1 MAIGVYPRLSGE
13 LMRDRLSILS
23 DAQALPLE
31 QKVSFSTDLVNSLAA
46 HGPIAIMFSGGR
58 DSCALALVARHQD
71 PVLLYCDTGM
81 SSSTA
86 ADRVKRAAAALELRL
101 EIVRADRP
109 AFQMWQEDG
118 HYPIGPKRGH
128 TYLKEATGISTSP
141 VQCCYQMKEKPAKDY
156 IRQANLG
163 SILWGNRAA
172 DSNRRK
178 LGVAEHGLIH
188 APSSRW
194 PCHSAQP
201 IATWTD
207 ADVAQFVEPLGL
219 DFTARGEDGCR
230 FCCTDLA
237 RRDNQLTRTFVADR
251 SAFNEA
257 ILSGLGEQI
266 LKARG
271 EPHSKAEVKAA
282 LAESPQRFLRIPAIG
297 KTAARQGVK
306 RVRT

>member
-13 LMRDRLSILS
+13 RMRDRLALLS
-23 DAQALPLE
+23 DAQALPLA
-31 QKVSFSTDLVNSLAA
+31 QKVEFSTELIDSLAE
-46 HGPIAIMFSGGR
+46 HGPMAIMFSGGR
-58 DSCALALVARHQD
+58 DSCALARVAKHHN

-81 SSSTA
+81 SSPTA
-86 ADRVKRAAAALELRL
+86 ADRVKRAAAALDLQL
-101 EIVRADRP
+101 EIVRADRS

-128 TYLKEATGISTSP
+128 TYLKEVTGIKTSP
-141 VQCCYQMKEKPAKDY
+141 VQCCYQMKEKPARDY
-156 IRQANLG
+156 IRHAGLG

-188 APSSRW
+188 EPSNRW

-207 ADVAQFVEPLGL
+207 DDVAQFVEPLEL
-219 DFTARGEDGCR
+219 DFTARAEDGCR

-237 RRDNQLTRTFVADR
+237 RRDNQLTRTFIADR
-251 SAFNEA
+251 EGFDEA
-257 ILSGLGEQI
+257 ILSGLGTQI
-266 LKARG
+266 LQARG
-271 EPHSKAEVKAA
+271 EPHSEDDVKAA
-282 LAESPQRFLRIPAIG
+282 LANEPHRFLRIPAIG
-297 KTAARQGVK
+297 KTKARGIR
-306 RVRT
+306 RVRN